1 MVSKFV
7 PSSEQMAKWR
17 AMEAEHTANRAAQ
30 ERIVM
35 QHVHEFGPRYYPA
48 LQRMEAKL
56 KK

>member
-1 MVSKFV
+1 MASKFV
-7 PSSEQMAKWR
+7 PTAKQLAEWR
-17 AMEAEHTANRAAQ
+17 AMEAEHTASRKGQ

-48 LQRMEAKL
+48 LKKMENNL

>member
-17 AMEAEHTANRAAQ
+17 AMEAEHTKSRQGQ

-56 KK
+56 KR

>member
-17 AMEAEHTANRAAQ
+17 AMEAEHTKSRQGQ

-48 LQRMEAKL
+48 LKKMENNL

>member
-56 KK
+56 KR